1 MNQKELLLIAASIF
15 ITIIA
20 WMMVDIYKIKSVG
33 TIEASSVKAGIV
45 NLNVDAK
52 ILEKLKSKQP

>member
-15 ITIIA
+15 VTIIA
-20 WMMVDIYKIKSVG
+20 WMMVDIYKIKSTN
-33 TIEASSVKAGIV
+33 TIEARTVSVTVV
-45 NLNVDAK
+45 NLKVDTN